1 MTIKEARK
9 NIRQL
14 KRENEKLR
22 KQMRE
27 DLKPTAQLYL
37 LPYMTMPHTDEQ
49 LKTVESF
56 FDQAFAAVMDKSYHI
71 GFNECMENLLL
82 SEIEKQKN
90 SEPAV

>member
-1 MTIKEARK
+1 MTTNEAQK

-37 LPYMTMPHTDEQ
+37 LPYMTMPHTDKQ

-56 FDQAFAAVMDKSYHI
+56 FDYAFAAVMDKSYRI
-71 GFNECMENLLL
+71 GFNECLENLLL
-82 SEIEKQKN
+82 SEIGKQKN
-90 SEPAV
+90 DETAV